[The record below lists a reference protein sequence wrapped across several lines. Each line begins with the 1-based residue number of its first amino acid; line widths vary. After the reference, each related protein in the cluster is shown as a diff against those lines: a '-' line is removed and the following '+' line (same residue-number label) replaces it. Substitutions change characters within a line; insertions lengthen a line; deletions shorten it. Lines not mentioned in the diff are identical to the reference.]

1 MKSPR
6 PTIGVLIRFSNSAAT
21 LPAVMEALERQ
32 TVQPDDILG
41 VASNCQDSSRAIMA
55 AHQAR
60 VIEWHES
67 YAHSRVLNF
76 GLRHISTDF
85 VLILSSH
92 TVLESPDALAQLITS
107 LADPTVACVSAK
119 WDADPYYSD
128 RIDWRELQQ
137 KGLRFGSIYSNSMGM
152 IRRELWR
159 TLPFDEELPTAED
172 YVWAVGQLSRGYRC
186 ARITL
191 PFRYQR
197 TGINRDNLFA
207 RVVFRLAKRHR
218 LKVAWLGAL
227 ASLKMLLTSNPRKLD
242 PAVWA
247 RFSAWCGG

>member
-1 MKSPR
+1 MISNR
-6 PTIGVLIRFSNSAAT
+6 STIGVLIRFSNSATT
-21 LPAVMEALERQ
+21 LPAVLEALERQ
-32 TVQPDDILG
+32 TLRPDVILG
-41 VASNCQDSSRAIMA
+41 IASNCNDDSRSIMA
-55 AHQAR
+55 SHH
-60 VIEWHES
+60 VSVMEWTEP

-76 GLRHISTDF
+76 GLSHLATDL

-92 TVLESPDALAQLITS
+92 TVLESPEALEQMIARFT
-107 LADPTVACVSAK
+107 DPKLACVSIK

-128 RIDWRELQQ
+128 SIDWGELQR

-152 IRRELWR
+152 IRRELWE

-186 ARITL
+186 ARIAL

-227 ASLKMLLTSNPRKLD
+227 ASLKMLLTRNPRKLD
-242 PAVWA
+242 PAVWS
-247 RFSAWCGG
+247 RFSAWCGS